1 MIFNTFLFLKGISAS
16 TEEKLWSLGIQD
28 WECFLAARTIPGIS
42 QKRKQAFNACI
53 KEAKHNL
60 YSGNIEYF
68 TGRLPAVEHWR
79 LYPVFK
85 TEAVFL
91 DIETSGVEEDAYITV
106 IGLYDGE
113 RTKTMIKGVNLDPGI
128 LKKELQHYKMIVSF
142 NGSAFDL
149 PHIEKRFPELLPN
162 SLHMDLRHLCA
173 RMGLKGGLKQVEREL
188 GIKRTNPIVERL
200 YGGDALTLW
209 KMFRATGDEYYLHL
223 LVEYNEE
230 DCVNLQ
236 IIAEKIMKKIQTNFY
251 ELNGSML
258 PLACS
263 SSR

>member
-1 MIFNTFLFLKGISAS
+1 
-16 TEEKLWSLGIQD
+16 
-28 WECFLAARTIPGIS
+28 
-42 QKRKQAFNACI
+42 
-53 KEAKHNL
+53 
-60 YSGNIEYF
+60 
-68 TGRLPAVEHWR
+68 
-79 LYPVFK
+79 
-85 TEAVFL
+85 
-91 DIETSGVEEDAYITV
+91 
-106 IGLYDGE
+106 
-113 RTKTMIKGVNLDPGI
+113 
-128 LKKELQHYKMIVSF
+128 
-142 NGSAFDL
+142 
-149 PHIEKRFPELLPN
+149 
-162 SLHMDLRHLCA
+162 MDLRHLCA